1 MKKSNIQC
9 PTGLNESWSDFPW
22 GMYPVGVRVG
32 IALVVAGNQLILTR
46 PKRWNITLPQRELK
60 EGEVLADVVSWLSG
74 YSGAL
79 GLKFELAG
87 PVEVCAAHAAGGA
100 LHVLMVVPCHQLAG
114 SPQSYEKVVD
124 ALLLSGYLGDD
135 VLASYI
141 AHELGWSDAGRY
153 LPLPALAMAA

>member
-1 MKKSNIQC
+1 M
-9 PTGLNESWSDFPW
+9 
-22 GMYPVGVRVG
+22 G

-60 EGEVLADVVSWLSG
+60 EGEVLGDVVSWLSG
-74 YSGAL
+74 YCGTL

-87 PVEVCAAHAAGGA
+87 QAEACASHAAGGI
-100 LHVLMVVPCHQLAG
+100 LHVLMVVPCRQLAG
-114 SPQSYEKVVD
+114 SSQSYEKVVD

-153 LPLPALAMAA
+153 LPLPILAMAA